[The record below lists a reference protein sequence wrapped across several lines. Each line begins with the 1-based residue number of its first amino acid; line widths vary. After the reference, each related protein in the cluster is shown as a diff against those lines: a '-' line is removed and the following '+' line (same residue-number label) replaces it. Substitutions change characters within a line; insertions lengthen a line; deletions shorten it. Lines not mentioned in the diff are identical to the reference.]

1 MCWAFFMYVL
11 SDLLFQTVLSG
22 YQLLLEF
29 TNDDDTIR
37 FVTFTNDDVTS
48 DNDTKKVKT
57 ISLWIKNIYIL
68 HQNKYNRWSMTSIS
82 VHFLQFNLP
91 TKNLWD
97 LLISVFTVRLQ
108 FGNHLSSSL
117 LWGFY
122 TINQLP
128 YILSVVQP
136 LVLIFTCLCYKP
148 EAPWSLRPLP
158 LGLFNLIFHFI
169 FS

>member
-57 ISLWIKNIYIL
+57 ISL
-68 HQNKYNRWSMTSIS
+68 
-82 VHFLQFNLP
+82 
-91 TKNLWD
+91 
-97 LLISVFTVRLQ
+97 
-108 FGNHLSSSL
+108 
-117 LWGFY
+117 
-122 TINQLP
+122 
-128 YILSVVQP
+128 
-136 LVLIFTCLCYKP
+136 
-148 EAPWSLRPLP
+148 
-158 LGLFNLIFHFI
+158 
-169 FS
+169 